1 MFYPSLD
8 KIVNLLIFMLKTDLL
23 TELSENFL
31 ITFAIKNNKVESGD
45 GSGRTNKTDNNFN

>member
-31 ITFAIKNNKVESGD
+31 IAFAIKNNKVESGD